1 MGSYTKT
8 DVTIPG
14 LRTHQVLISRR
25 IERAIGVCSNPR
37 AAFIMDLAVGATYEL
52 LALAVHCGQMAAG
65 HYTTYKRLLRAG
77 AAANAGYDDK
87 YAWAQLNDGVGEV
100 VEGGFA
106 GVNAA
111 ACGPGASVAPQ
122 LRLNASTAA
131 LCLYVRTGVHAPST
145 AISEEALSWM
155 HHDMLREFGWAGV
168 GVGEGGDGQVP
179 PAGGGEAGLG
189 KWVDRAARAAPAAAA
204 IVQSSRPRR
213 GAS

>member
-1 MGSYTKT
+1 MALLLRRRLRPFLTATRAGLGSYTKT

-87 YAWAQLNDGVGEV
+87 YAWKMQKV
-100 VEGGFA
+100 
-106 GVNAA
+106 
-111 ACGPGASVAPQ
+111 
-122 LRLNASTAA
+122 
-131 LCLYVRTGVHAPST
+131 
-145 AISEEALSWM
+145 
-155 HHDMLREFGWAGV
+155 
-168 GVGEGGDGQVP
+168 
-179 PAGGGEAGLG
+179 
-189 KWVDRAARAAPAAAA
+189 
-204 IVQSSRPRR
+204 
-213 GAS
+213 